1 MTYEVTLT
9 DAIHDGDQWTAN
21 GSIVHRHTIELRNDH
36 GPWVPM
42 RQARKLFGY
51 NGVRGRYI
59 SDDAWMPYRS
69 TMMIYITE
77 QY

>member
-21 GSIVHRHTIELRNDH
+21 GSIVHRHTIQLPNDH

-42 RQARKLFGY
+42 REARKLFGY
-51 NGVRGRYI
+51 SGVRGRYI
-59 SDDAWMPYRS
+59 LDDAWMPYRS
-69 TMMIYITE
+69 TIMIYVTE

>member
-9 DAIHDGDQWTAN
+9 DAIHDGESWTAN
-21 GSIVHRHTIELRNDH
+21 GSIVHRKQLDVVCCSDKQL
-36 GPWVPM
+36 W
-42 RQARKLFGY
+42 QKAREMFGY
-51 NGVRGRYI
+51 TNVRGRYI

>member
-21 GSIVHRHTIELRNDH
+21 GSIVHRHTIHLPNDH

-42 RQARKLFGY
+42 REARLIFGY
-51 NGVRGRYI
+51 SGVPGRYI

>member
-9 DAIHDGDQWTAN
+9 DAIHDGESWTAN
-21 GSIVHRHTIELRNDH
+21 GSIVHRHTIDVCDKEADRQL
-36 GPWVPM
+36 WM
-42 RQARKLFGY
+42 RARETFGY
-51 NGVRGRYI
+51 SGVRGRYI

>member
-1 MTYEVTLT
+1 MTYEITLT
-9 DAIHDGDQWTAN
+9 DAIHDGESWTAN
-21 GSIVHRHTIELRNDH
+21 GSIVHRHTIQLPNDH
-36 GPWVPM
+36 GPWAPM

-51 NGVRGRYI
+51 TNVRGRYI